1 MTLLSRRTFAAAV
14 PALAAAGASKAATAP
29 QPPGLGPL
37 SGAALHADVVRY
49 ADFPTHRT
57 ATPGDV
63 ARSDWIYDELRLA
76 HQTVRRMPFSITRHD
91 LTSYGLVIDGH
102 RFAPL
107 DAYPLWQP
115 INTPADGVTGPLT
128 MAGSNRT
135 GMRDA
140 IAYLEVDGLI
150 ELSLLPQQLG
160 EAARQGARAA
170 VVMAV
175 TPSGELFGHGLRAP
189 PALPTLMVGAK
200 HRERLLA
207 AATAKAQAKV
217 LIQSE
222 AAANAQAYEVEGRLD
237 RGLKRIVVSTPT
249 SAWFASAGERG
260 PGVALFLG
268 LARWLAGR
276 QGEVSYTFVASSG
289 HELYG
294 LGKRSYLEA
303 HAPKP
308 AYTLAWL
315 HLGASIAVYE
325 FERAP
330 DGIRSTGR
338 AQRGSRL
345 LTNDDGLLSLLQ
357 HSFQGVGQFEPRKS
371 TDARGEL
378 GLMFEAGY
386 RAFGFEGGHAYFHA
400 PNDLPFV
407 TGSDILEPV
416 GDALRR
422 TLLALEAGAAT

>member
-1 MTLLSRRTFAAAV
+1 
-14 PALAAAGASKAATAP
+14 
-29 QPPGLGPL
+29 
-37 SGAALHADVVRY
+37 
-49 ADFPTHRT
+49 
-57 ATPGDV
+57 
-63 ARSDWIYDELRLA
+63 
-76 HQTVRRMPFSITRHD
+76 
-91 LTSYGLVIDGH
+91 
-102 RFAPL
+102 
-107 DAYPLWQP
+107 
-115 INTPADGVTGPLT
+115 
-128 MAGSNRT
+128 
-135 GMRDA
+135 
-140 IAYLEVDGLI
+140 VDGLI
-150 ELSLLPQQLG
+150 ELSLLPRQLA

-189 PALPTLMVGAK
+189 PALPTMMVGAK

-207 AATAKAQAKV
+207 AANAKAQARV
-217 LIQSE
+217 LIQSQ
-222 AAANAQAYEVEGRLD
+222 ATANAQAYEVEGRLD
-237 RGLKRIVVSTPT
+237 RGPKRIVVSTPT

-276 QGEVSYTFVASSG
+276 QSAVSYTFVASSG

-294 LGKRSYLEA
+294 VGKKSYLEA

-308 AYTLAWL
+308 AETLAWL

-325 FERAP
+325 FERTP
-330 DGIRSTGR
+330 DGMRSTGR

-345 LTNDDGLLSLLQ
+345 LTNDDGLLGMLQ
-357 HSFQGVGQFEPRKS
+357 SSFQGVGQFEPRKS

-378 GLMFEAGY
+378 ALMFDAGY

-407 TGSDILEPV
+407 TGPDILEPV
-416 GDALRR
+416 GNALRR
-422 TLLALEAGAAT
+422 TLLALEAGTAT